1 MALPPRPSPAWLG
14 REQPRP
20 TRGTFGSA
28 PARVP
33 HWARPSRGRRPG
45 ASLRTWLPRPP
56 PAGRG
61 SSLLAFAAAGQLGG
75 VPVLCVLRETS
86 RTRGAVMPS
95 NEPSAFRSWPAREE
109 RSPLARPGSK
119 WGVHVG
125 QPEKIERAT
134 HYGPPKPSCPASEG
148 EKDSGFSDGS
158 SESLSAI
165 EQTDTEDQ
173 AAPCLPPGPAELRK
187 AKGGLL
193 ASTFPALLA
202 PLYLIKNMIPKQ
214 TLGVSPTAPFLAW
227 SNQHPLDNHHCSAA
241 RLLLLQEPMAFL
253 KPTLP
258 SQKPSAKEIHFPT
271 LGTYPRIACHPGR
284 QAEEGPSP
292 AGEPGRHKQFC
303 VAEAPKDTCEEPPE
317 ESPGSPQTSALGSPE
332 VPARPPLPSCPGLA
346 SAGGRAVIKG
356 ARRLGGQSL
365 ARQRRLRNTVEI
377 LRRSGLLAITL
388 RTKELLRQNSSTQ
401 RELAQLREQAQ
412 LLCEAIRSS
421 DSRAWARLQDAVGRS
436 AAPWPRK
443 GGGTLTHLGE
453 QPNLAAQPTGPL
465 LPSPGELLSRSG
477 PALGPDTPLAPAL
490 P

>member
-1 MALPPRPSPAWLG
+1 M
-14 REQPRP
+14 
-20 TRGTFGSA
+20 
-28 PARVP
+28 
-33 HWARPSRGRRPG
+33 
-45 ASLRTWLPRPP
+45 
-56 PAGRG
+56 
-61 SSLLAFAAAGQLGG
+61 
-75 VPVLCVLRETS
+75 
-86 RTRGAVMPS
+86 
-95 NEPSAFRSWPAREE
+95 
-109 RSPLARPGSK
+109 
-119 WGVHVG
+119 
-125 QPEKIERAT
+125 
-134 HYGPPKPSCPASEG
+134 
-148 EKDSGFSDGS
+148 
-158 SESLSAI
+158 
-165 EQTDTEDQ
+165 
-173 AAPCLPPGPAELRK
+173 PPGPAELQK
-187 AKGGLL
+187 AKEGLL

-214 TLGVSPTAPFLAW
+214 VAPCVAGQSRPPGLAAPAWSHQGVGSPCLQELDAVGGEAGWAPNPGKPPSDALPLLQTLGVSPTAPFLAW
-227 SNQHPLDNHHCSAA
+227 SNQHPLESHHCSAA

-271 LGTYPRIACHPGR
+271 LGTYPRIACHPGW

-303 VAEAPKDTCEEPPE
+303 VAEVPKDTCEKPPE
-317 ESPGSPQTSALGSPE
+317 ESLGSPQTSALGSPE

-365 ARQRRLRNTVEI
+365 ARQCRLRNTVEI

-412 LLCEAIRSS
+412 LLCEAVRSS

-465 LPSPGELLSRSG
+465 LPSPGELLSSSG